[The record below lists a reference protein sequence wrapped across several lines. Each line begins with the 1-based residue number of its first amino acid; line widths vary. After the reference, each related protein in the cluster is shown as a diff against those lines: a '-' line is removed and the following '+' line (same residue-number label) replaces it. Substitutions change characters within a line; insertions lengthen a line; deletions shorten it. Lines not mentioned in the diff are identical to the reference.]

1 MHLADTS
8 VRLYRKR
15 DGTVSVRL
23 RSFLM
28 IHCKGGNGF
37 KLSAY
42 LNKLDGSITLD
53 TGECVIF
60 DELSYTESCLYKME
74 HMIHEFW
81 ASGTTNMSVIKDGAG
96 LLRLEYRLFSF
107 EGQGSPSVIEAI
119 VPVLARGVRAQRW
132 ATSSLDAIQ
141 IPKG

>member
-1 MHLADTS
+1 
-8 VRLYRKR
+8 
-15 DGTVSVRL
+15 
-23 RSFLM
+23 M

-60 DELSYTESCLYKME
+60 DEWSYTESCLYKME

-81 ASGTTNMSVIKDGAG
+81 ASGTANMSIIKDGAG
-96 LLRLEYRLFSF
+96 LLRWEYRLFSF

-132 ATSSLDAIQ
+132 DTSSLQAIQ
-141 IPKG
+141 KP

>member
-1 MHLADTS
+1 MYLAGTS

-15 DGTVSVRL
+15 NGTVSVRL

-42 LNKLDGSITLD
+42 LNKLVGSITLD

-96 LLRLEYRLFSF
+96 LLRLEYRLFPF

-132 ATSSLDAIQ
+132 TTSSL
-141 IPKG
+141 

>member
-1 MHLADTS
+1 MYLADTS

-23 RSFLM
+23 KSFLM

-81 ASGTTNMSVIKDGAG
+81 ASGTTNMSVIKNGAG
-96 LLRLEYRLFSF
+96 LLILEYRLFSF
-107 EGQGSPSVIEAI
+107 DGQGSPSVIEAI

-132 ATSSLDAIQ
+132 AASSLYATR
-141 IPKG
+141 